1 MTAINEEIIKLRYQN
16 SMQQITGYFAI
27 HPFEGV
33 IEADLENGIYKDV
46 LSERNIVVKNNKLVF
61 NGEPV
66 IIIN

>member
-1 MTAINEEIIKLRYQN
+1 M
-16 SMQQITGYFAI
+16 TGYFAI
-27 HPFEGV
+27 HSFEGG

-46 LSERNIVVKNNKLVF
+46 LSERDIVVKNNKLVF